1 MVIYTMTRKQILRI
15 TAAVLAAII
24 AVLLIVFAI
33 TGSVT
38 ASAQTEKMPV
48 CSVGRGDNKIALT
61 FNCAWD
67 ASDIGTLLDTLGKN
81 DARATFFVTGEFC
94 DTHPD
99 AVRKMSENGHSVQSC
114 TDKNIH
120 IKGMNINDLI
130 ADAKAA
136 SQKIRTLTGKEPK
149 LYRAPFGDYDDKAL
163 TTLEGMGL
171 IPVQWSVDSKDLDD
185 PDALSVK
192 KRVLENTASGSILLF
207 HNESTVNGD
216 ALAQI
221 ITGLKQ
227 KGFETVRAEELLF
240 SDNYII
246 DENGIQ
252 QYRPAVSASLPII
265 YAENNDALD
274 AAFEKLRE
282 NLTLQEIYDLSSVG
296 RVGMIDK
303 IKTFLNERE
312 EYAVREA
319 SYEELMDC
327 YLVLVYAAENYGC
340 GGTYTE
346 PMYEEIP
353 QIIPPED
360 EDEIPVI
367 PEEYNDEPDIDGP
380 DIGKDGSPS
389 PDTEK
394 AETVK

>member
-1 MVIYTMTRKQILRI
+1 MVVYTMTRKQILRI
-15 TAAVLAAII
+15 TAVVLAAIV
-24 AVLLIVFAI
+24 AVLIIVFAI

-38 ASAQTEKMPV
+38 ASAQAEKMPV

-67 ASDIGTLLDTLGKN
+67 ASDIDTLLDTLGKN
-81 DARATFFVTGEFC
+81 DAKATFFVTGEFC
-94 DTHPD
+94 GTHPD
-99 AVRKMSENGHSVQSC
+99 AVRKMSDCGHSVQSC

-136 SQKIRTLTGKEPK
+136 SQKIKALTGKEPK
-149 LYRAPFGDYDDKAL
+149 LYRAPFGDFDDKTL

-171 IPVQWSVDSKDLDD
+171 VPVQWSVDSKDLDD
-185 PDALSVK
+185 PDAVSIK
-192 KRVLENTASGSILLF
+192 KRVLENTGSGSILLF

-216 ALAQI
+216 TLAQI

-240 SDNYII
+240 SDNYVI
-246 DENGIQ
+246 DENGVQ
-252 QYRPAVSASLPII
+252 QYRPMISASLPII

-274 AAFEKLRE
+274 MAFEKLRQ

-303 IKTFLNERE
+303 IKSFLNERE

-319 SYEELMDC
+319 TYEELMDC
-327 YLVLVYAAENYGC
+327 YLVLVYAAEHYGC

-353 QIIPPED
+353 QITPPED
-360 EDEIPVI
+360 EEEDIPVI
-367 PEEYNDEPDIDGP
+367 PEDYNDEPDM
-380 DIGKDGSPS
+380 GKDGKKES
-389 PDTEK
+389 DTEK
-394 AETVK
+394 AEIVK

>member
-1 MVIYTMTRKQILRI
+1 MTRKQILRI
-15 TAAVLAAII
+15 TAVVLAAIV
-24 AVLLIVFAI
+24 AVLIIVFAI

-38 ASAQTEKMPV
+38 ASAQAEKMPV

-67 ASDIGTLLDTLGKN
+67 ASDIDTLLDTLGKN
-81 DARATFFVTGEFC
+81 DAKATFFVTGEFC
-94 DTHPD
+94 GTHPD
-99 AVRKMSENGHSVQSC
+99 AVRKMSDGGHSVQSC

-136 SQKIRTLTGKEPK
+136 SQKIKALTGKEPK
-149 LYRAPFGDYDDKAL
+149 LYRAPFGDFDDKTL

-171 IPVQWSVDSKDLDD
+171 VPVQWSVDSKDLDD
-185 PDALSVK
+185 PDAVSIK
-192 KRVLENTASGSILLF
+192 KRVLENTESGSILLF

-216 ALAQI
+216 TLAQI

-240 SDNYII
+240 SDNYVI
-246 DENGIQ
+246 DENGVQ
-252 QYRPAVSASLPII
+252 QYRPVISASLPII

-274 AAFEKLRE
+274 MAFEKLRQ

-303 IKTFLNERE
+303 IKSFLKERE

-319 SYEELMDC
+319 TYEELMDC
-327 YLVLVYAAENYGC
+327 YLVLVYAAEHYGC

-353 QIIPPED
+353 QITPPED
-360 EDEIPVI
+360 EEEDIPVI
-367 PEEYNDEPDIDGP
+367 PEDYNDEPDM
-380 DIGKDGSPS
+380 GKDGKKES
-389 PDTEK
+389 DTEK
-394 AETVK
+394 AEIVK

>member
-1 MVIYTMTRKQILRI
+1 MTRKQILRI
-15 TAAVLAAII
+15 TAVVLAAIV
-24 AVLLIVFAI
+24 AVLIIVFAI

-38 ASAQTEKMPV
+38 ASAQAEKMPV

-67 ASDIGTLLDTLGKN
+67 ASDIDTLLDTLGKN
-81 DARATFFVTGEFC
+81 DAKATFFVTGEFC
-94 DTHPD
+94 GTHPD
-99 AVRKMSENGHSVQSC
+99 AVRKMSDGGHSVQSC

-136 SQKIRTLTGKEPK
+136 SQKIKALTGKEPK
-149 LYRAPFGDYDDKAL
+149 LYRAPFGDFDDKTL

-171 IPVQWSVDSKDLDD
+171 VPVQWSVDSKDLDD
-185 PDALSVK
+185 PDAVSIK
-192 KRVLENTASGSILLF
+192 KRVLENTGSGSILLF

-216 ALAQI
+216 TLAQI

-240 SDNYII
+240 SDNYVI
-246 DENGIQ
+246 DENGVQ
-252 QYRPAVSASLPII
+252 QYRPMISASLPII

-274 AAFEKLRE
+274 MAFEKLRQ

-303 IKTFLNERE
+303 IKSFLNERE

-319 SYEELMDC
+319 TYEELMDC
-327 YLVLVYAAENYGC
+327 YLVLVYAAEHYGC

-353 QIIPPED
+353 RITPPED
-360 EDEIPVI
+360 EEEDIPVI
-367 PEEYNDEPDIDGP
+367 PEDYNDEPDM
-380 DIGKDGSPS
+380 GKDGKKES
-389 PDTEK
+389 DTEK
-394 AETVK
+394 AEIVK

>member
-1 MVIYTMTRKQILRI
+1 MTRKQILRI
-15 TAAVLAAII
+15 TAVVLAAIV
-24 AVLLIVFAI
+24 AVLIIVFAI

-38 ASAQTEKMPV
+38 ASAQAEKMPV

-67 ASDIGTLLDTLGKN
+67 ASDIDALLDTLGKN
-81 DARATFFVTGEFC
+81 DAKATFFVTGEFC
-94 DTHPD
+94 GTHPD
-99 AVRKMSENGHSVQSC
+99 AVRKMSDGGHSVQSC

-136 SQKIRTLTGKEPK
+136 SQKIKALTGKEPK
-149 LYRAPFGDYDDKAL
+149 LYRAPFGDFDDKTL

-171 IPVQWSVDSKDLDD
+171 VPVQWSVDSKDLDD
-185 PDALSVK
+185 PDAVSIK
-192 KRVLENTASGSILLF
+192 KRVLENTGSGSILLF

-216 ALAQI
+216 TLAQI

-240 SDNYII
+240 SDNYVI
-246 DENGIQ
+246 DENGVQ
-252 QYRPAVSASLPII
+252 QYRPVISASLPII

-274 AAFEKLRE
+274 MAFEKLRQ

-303 IKTFLNERE
+303 IKSFLNERE

-319 SYEELMDC
+319 TYEELMDC
-327 YLVLVYAAENYGC
+327 YLVLVYAAEHYGC

-353 QIIPPED
+353 QITPPED
-360 EDEIPVI
+360 EEEDIPVI
-367 PEEYNDEPDIDGP
+367 PEDYNDEPDM
-380 DIGKDGSPS
+380 GKDGKKES
-389 PDTEK
+389 DTEK
-394 AETVK
+394 AEIVK

>member
-1 MVIYTMTRKQILRI
+1 MTRKQILRI
-15 TAAVLAAII
+15 TAVVLAAIV
-24 AVLLIVFAI
+24 AVLIIVFAI

-38 ASAQTEKMPV
+38 ASAQAEKMPV

-67 ASDIGTLLDTLGKN
+67 ASDIDTLLDTLGKN
-81 DARATFFVTGEFC
+81 DAKATFFVTGEFC
-94 DTHPD
+94 GTHPD
-99 AVRKMSENGHSVQSC
+99 AVRKMSDGGHSVQNC

-136 SQKIRTLTGKEPK
+136 SQKIKALTGKEPK
-149 LYRAPFGDYDDKAL
+149 LYRAPFGDFDDKTL

-171 IPVQWSVDSKDLDD
+171 VPVQWSVDSKDLDD
-185 PDALSVK
+185 PDAVSIK
-192 KRVLENTASGSILLF
+192 KRVLENTGSGSILLF

-216 ALAQI
+216 TLAQI

-240 SDNYII
+240 SDNYVI
-246 DENGIQ
+246 DENGVQ
-252 QYRPAVSASLPII
+252 QYRPMISASLPII

-274 AAFEKLRE
+274 MAFEKLRQ

-303 IKTFLNERE
+303 IKSFLNERE

-319 SYEELMDC
+319 TYEELMDC
-327 YLVLVYAAENYGC
+327 YLVLVYAAEHYGC

-353 QIIPPED
+353 QITPPED
-360 EDEIPVI
+360 EEEDIPVI
-367 PEEYNDEPDIDGP
+367 PEDYNDEPDM
-380 DIGKDGSPS
+380 GKDGKKES
-389 PDTEK
+389 DTEK
-394 AETVK
+394 AEIVK

>member
-1 MVIYTMTRKQILRI
+1 MVVYTMTRKQILRI
-15 TAAVLAAII
+15 TAVVLAAIV
-24 AVLLIVFAI
+24 AVLIIVFAI

-38 ASAQTEKMPV
+38 ASAQAEKMPV

-67 ASDIGTLLDTLGKN
+67 ASDIDTLLDTLGKN
-81 DARATFFVTGEFC
+81 DAKATFFVTGEFC
-94 DTHPD
+94 GTHPD
-99 AVRKMSENGHSVQSC
+99 AVRKMSDGGHSVQNC

-136 SQKIRTLTGKEPK
+136 SQKIKALTGKEPK
-149 LYRAPFGDYDDKAL
+149 LYRAPFGDFDDKTL

-171 IPVQWSVDSKDLDD
+171 VPVQWSVDSKDLDD
-185 PDALSVK
+185 PDAVSIK
-192 KRVLENTASGSILLF
+192 KRVLENTESGSILLF

-216 ALAQI
+216 TLAQI

-240 SDNYII
+240 SDNYVI
-246 DENGIQ
+246 DENGVQ
-252 QYRPAVSASLPII
+252 QYRPMISASLPII

-274 AAFEKLRE
+274 MAFEKLRQ

-303 IKTFLNERE
+303 IKSFLNERE

-319 SYEELMDC
+319 TYEELMDC
-327 YLVLVYAAENYGC
+327 YLVLVYAAEHYGC

-353 QIIPPED
+353 QITPPED
-360 EDEIPVI
+360 EEEDIPVI
-367 PEEYNDEPDIDGP
+367 PEDYNDEPDM
-380 DIGKDGSPS
+380 GKDGKKES
-389 PDTEK
+389 DTEK
-394 AETVK
+394 AEIVK

>member
-1 MVIYTMTRKQILRI
+1 MVVYTMTRKQILRI
-15 TAAVLAAII
+15 TAVVLAAIV
-24 AVLLIVFAI
+24 AVLIIVFAI

-38 ASAQTEKMPV
+38 ASAQAEKMPV

-67 ASDIGTLLDTLGKN
+67 ASDIDALLDTLGKN
-81 DARATFFVTGEFC
+81 DAKATFFVTGEFC
-94 DTHPD
+94 GTHPD
-99 AVRKMSENGHSVQSC
+99 AVRKMSDGGHSVQSC

-136 SQKIRTLTGKEPK
+136 SQKIKALTGKEPK
-149 LYRAPFGDYDDKAL
+149 LYRAPFGDFDDKTL

-171 IPVQWSVDSKDLDD
+171 VPVQWSVDSKDLDD
-185 PDALSVK
+185 PDAVSIK
-192 KRVLENTASGSILLF
+192 KRVLENTGSGSILLF

-216 ALAQI
+216 TLAQI

-240 SDNYII
+240 SDNYVI
-246 DENGIQ
+246 DENGVQ
-252 QYRPAVSASLPII
+252 QYRPVISASLPII

-274 AAFEKLRE
+274 MAFEKLRQ

-303 IKTFLNERE
+303 IKSFLNERE

-319 SYEELMDC
+319 TYEELMDC
-327 YLVLVYAAENYGC
+327 YLVLVYAAEHYGC

-353 QIIPPED
+353 QITPPED
-360 EDEIPVI
+360 EEEDIPVI
-367 PEEYNDEPDIDGP
+367 PEDYNDEPDM
-380 DIGKDGSPS
+380 GKDGKKES
-389 PDTEK
+389 DTEK
-394 AETVK
+394 AEIVK

>member
-1 MVIYTMTRKQILRI
+1 MKGYIVMVIYTMTKKQILRI
-15 TAAVLAAII
+15 TAVVLAAVI
-24 AVLLIVFAI
+24 AVLIIVFAV
-33 TGSVT
+33 TGSVA
-38 ASAQTEKMPV
+38 ASAESEKMPV

-67 ASDIGTLLDTLGKN
+67 ASDMDALLDTLGKN
-81 DARATFFVTGEFC
+81 DAKATFFVTGEFC

-99 AVRKMSENGHSVQSC
+99 AVRRMSEGGHSVQSC

-120 IKGMNINDLI
+120 IKGININDLI
-130 ADAKAA
+130 ADAKAV

-149 LYRAPFGDYDDKAL
+149 LYRAPFGDFDDKAL

-171 IPVQWSVDSKDLDD
+171 TPVQWSVDSKDLDD

-192 KRVLENTASGSILLF
+192 KRILDNTASGSILLF
-207 HNESTVNGD
+207 HNESVVNGE
-216 ALAQI
+216 ALTQI

-227 KGFETVRAEELLF
+227 KGFEPVRAEELLF
-240 SDNYII
+240 SDNYVI
-246 DENGIQ
+246 DENGVQ

-303 IKTFLNERE
+303 IKSFLNARE

-319 SYEELMDC
+319 TYEELMDC
-327 YLVLVYAAENYGC
+327 YLVLVYAAEHYGC

-353 QIIPPED
+353 QITPPED
-360 EDEIPVI
+360 DEDIPVI
-367 PEEYNDEPDIDGP
+367 PEEYIDEPDM
-380 DIGKDGSPS
+380 GKDGQNI
-389 PDTEK
+389 DK
-394 AETVK
+394 DDAETVK